1 MGNNTLSRQALP
13 VAVSWDSATRQA
25 VVVASTAAPQ
35 ADGVAL
41 VHTRDAIRW
50 PSRPLPVFVN
60 HDAHPREFVGSV
72 TALEL
77 GREKGVTALIATVQ
91 LADSEA
97 GRLAEPMV
105 ASGAARWS
113 IRARIHNLERGPAG
127 SDFDRATDWEP
138 VELSLVGIGMDA
150 AAVTRSADFQ
160 NNKQVPMNTTNDN
173 AESLTLDKV
182 ERARTVAIL
191 DAARKLQLSDTLAR
205 ELIENGTELS
215 AARMALID
223 ARSAE
228 ERKTPAQSRSEIMP
242 VNQESQLAQSISRA
256 MAGERLAEPLW
267 LQLRREGVPGRNS
280 ADVFRSWLQGRRDA
294 SVTRGMHSTS
304 DAPAL
309 LLGAGDRMLQAQFAV
324 AAGGVLAAAD
334 VRSLNDYRPA
344 SIIDVGKVG
353 SAKKILEGGEVKF
366 STIAESS
373 TSYKPARWGDG
384 LAVSPEALAN
394 DDLDGLRQAIS
405 ELGAAALDAER
416 TELAYL
422 LEGTATGGTAA
433 DGAALFHS
441 SHNNVVSTGPLG
453 IGKIGDAVALLRGQK
468 TVGGRHIDQQ
478 PGVILCGLQAEMT
491 VRQLLSDTVTPNTPA
506 NVNPFQ
512 DLTVEVDP
520 RLGDT
525 YLYLI
530 SAGPR
535 KPLELGRLYAAPLVS
550 DEVHFDTGAYRIKA
564 EHAFGVAVSEYRAI
578 VRMKLAA

>member
-1 MGNNTLSRQALP
+1 MANPETLLRLQPLTGAAATANETDRTIELTVATETPINDLVLRCQPGSVEFGPAP
-13 VAVSWDSATRQA
+13 VPVLLNHTN
-25 VVVASTAAPQ
+25 STA
-35 ADGVAL
+35 
-41 VHTRDAIRW
+41 
-50 PSRPLPVFVN
+50 
-60 HDAHPREFVGSV
+60 EM
-72 TALEL
+72 
-77 GREKGVTALIATVQ
+77 
-91 LADSEA
+91 A
-97 GRLAEPMV
+97 GRLV
-105 ASGAARWS
+105 S
-113 IRARIHNLERGPAG
+113 IRFERGQLIAVAQFTDAPAADAG
-127 SDFDRATDWEP
+127 WQLARSGCAVSVGATYQQDAIALGRNTAPDTVTKWRLREA
-138 VELSLVGIGMDA
+138 SLV
-150 AAVTRSADFQ
+150 AVGADPMSTTRSADFH
-160 NNKQVPMNTTNDN
+160 NKQEETPVTMTIDSNN
-173 AESLTLDKV
+173 EQTLDKI

-191 DAARKLQLSDTLAR
+191 DCARKLSVSDDLAHR
-205 ELIENGTELS
+205 LIEDGVELS
-215 AARMALID
+215 EARMALID

-256 MAGERLAEPLW
+256 MSGERLAEPLW

-294 SVTRGMHSTS
+294 TISRGMHSTS

-373 TSYKPARWGDG
+373 ASYKPNRWGDG
-384 LAVSPEALAN
+384 LSVSPEALAN

-405 ELGAAALDAER
+405 ELGAAALDAEKS
-416 TELAYL
+416 ELVYL
-422 LEGTATGGTAA
+422 LEGSSLGATAA

-441 SHNNVVSTGPLG
+441 SHSNVISSGPLG
-453 IGKIGDAVALLRGQK
+453 IDKIGAAVALLRGQK

-512 DLTVEVDP
+512 GLTIEVDP
-520 RLGDT
+520 RIGDT

-550 DEVHFDTGAYRIKA
+550 DEVHFDTGSYRIKA
-564 EHAFGVAVSEYRAI
+564 EHAFGVAVSEFRAI

>member
-1 MGNNTLSRQALP
+1 MANPETLLRLQPLTGAAATANETDRTIELTVATETPINDLVLRCQPGSVEFGPAP
-13 VAVSWDSATRQA
+13 VPVLLNHTN
-25 VVVASTAAPQ
+25 STA
-35 ADGVAL
+35 
-41 VHTRDAIRW
+41 
-50 PSRPLPVFVN
+50 
-60 HDAHPREFVGSV
+60 EM
-72 TALEL
+72 
-77 GREKGVTALIATVQ
+77 
-91 LADSEA
+91 A
-97 GRLAEPMV
+97 GRLV
-105 ASGAARWS
+105 S
-113 IRARIHNLERGPAG
+113 IRFERGQLIAVAQLTDAPAADAG
-127 SDFDRATDWEP
+127 WQLARSGCAVSVGATYQQDSIQLGRNTEP
-138 VELSLVGIGMDA
+138 DTVTKWRLRECSLV
-150 AAVTRSADFQ
+150 AVGADPLATTRSADFH
-160 NNKQVPMNTTNDN
+160 NIKKQDN
-173 AESLTLDKV
+173 SMTDNIEQTQTL
-182 ERARTVAIL
+182 ERIERSRCTAIL
-191 DAARKLQLSDTLAR
+191 DAARKLQVSDELAR

-242 VNQESQLAQSISRA
+242 ASQESQLAQSISRA
-256 MAGERLAEPLW
+256 MSGERLAEPLW
-267 LQLRREGVPGRNS
+267 LLLRREGVPGRNS

-294 SVTRGMHSTS
+294 TISRGMHSTS

-309 LLGAGDRMLQAQFAV
+309 LLGAGDRMLQAQFAI

-405 ELGAAALDAER
+405 ELGAAALDAEKS
-416 TELAYL
+416 ELVYL

-512 DLTVEVDP
+512 GLTIEVDP
-520 RLGDT
+520 RIGDT

>member
-41 VHTRDAIRW
+41 MHTRDAIRW

-127 SDFDRATDWEP
+127 SDFDRAIDWEP

-160 NNKQVPMNTTNDN
+160 NNKQEATPVTMTNDN
-173 AESLTLDKV
+173 EQTQTL
-182 ERARTVAIL
+182 ERSRCAAII
-191 DAARKLQLSDTLAR
+191 DAARKLQVSDDLAHQ
-205 ELIENGTELS
+205 LIENGTELS

-256 MAGERLAEPLW
+256 MSGERLAEPLW

-309 LLGAGDRMLQAQFAV
+309 LLGAGDRMLQAQFAI

-422 LEGTATGGTAA
+422 LEGTSLGATAA
-433 DGAALFHS
+433 DGKAIFHADHS
-441 SHNNVVSTGPLG
+441 NVVSTGPLALPKLG
-453 IGKIGDAVALLRGQK
+453 AAVALLRGQK

-491 VRQLLSDTVTPNTPA
+491 VRQLLSDTVTPNAPENA
-506 NVNPFQ
+506 NPFR
-512 DLTVEVDP
+512 DLTVEVDA

-564 EHAFGVAVSEYRAI
+564 EHAFGVAVSEFRAI